1 MRDFL
6 FWLDRRRWLWAA
18 LAIGGFILVIPSSPD
33 LPVEGQRTIAIAV
46 AVGILFVTEPVPL
59 PAVAL
64 LIAVSQ
70 VVLGVNGPAGVA
82 GTFMSDSVFF
92 IMGSLMIGV
101 AIVKQN
107 LDKRFAYYI
116 LRLTGPDVRRISTGL
131 LTLSA
136 LLASLVGEHTVAAIM
151 LPVAVTMI
159 RLARDQEGR
168 EQDRRELDQLS
179 ALLLLSVVYGC
190 ALAALGTPS
199 GGARNAI
206 MIDYWRRLYGIPVS
220 YVDWVLH
227 AYPLVLLQIPVAAWI
242 LRRSFQPEVRDLQR
256 TLVSLRR
263 LVRAEGRWNLAD
275 VLTVTIFAITLLGW
289 ATVSERLGLGIVAM
303 AGASLYLVVGLVQ
316 WDDYNSGVN
325 WGVILLYASAISLG
339 VAMKETGA
347 AAWLG
352 SKLLEAL
359 PGAGPAAP
367 VAVLAILGGVTILF
381 TAVMSNG
388 PAVAVLGP
396 VLLNFANLSGVGV
409 LAAGFVTALSS
420 AFAFLTPMGTPAAR
434 IIYASGYLHAR
445 DFHRAGVRLTLAS
458 LALLLGVAFLY
469 WPLLGAGSA
478 P

>member
-18 LAIGGFILVIPSSPD
+18 LAVGATILLLPRPPD
-33 LPVEGQRTIAIAV
+33 LSLEGQRILAIAA
-46 AVGILFVTEPVPL
+46 AVGILFVTEPIPL

-70 VVLGVNGPAGVA
+70 VVLGVTSPAEVA
-82 GTFMSDSVFF
+82 STFMSDSVFF

-116 LRLTGPDVRRISTGL
+116 LRLTGPGVLRISTGL

-151 LPVAVTMI
+151 LPVGVTLI
-159 RLARDQEGR
+159 RLAREEEGR
-168 EQDRRELDQLS
+168 ELGQLS
-179 ALLLLSVVYGC
+179 ALLLLSIVYGC

-206 MIDYWRRLYGIPVS
+206 MIDYWKRLFDLPVT
-220 YVDWVLH
+220 YTQWVVH

-242 LRRSFQPEVRDLQR
+242 LRKSFRPEVSDLQR
-256 TLVSLRR
+256 TLVLLRR
-263 LVRAEGRWNLAD
+263 VVRAEGRWDLPD
-275 VLTVTIFAITLLGW
+275 VLTVAVFGITLLAW
-289 ATVSERLGLGIVAM
+289 ATLSGPLGLGIIAM
-303 AGASLYLVVGLVQ
+303 AAASLYLVIGLVQ
-316 WDDYNSGVN
+316 WEDYNVGVN

-339 VAMKETGA
+339 VAMKGTGA
-347 AAWLG
+347 AEWLG
-352 SKLLEAL
+352 SRLLGAL
-359 PGAGPAAP
+359 PGPALASP
-367 VAVLAILGGVTILF
+367 VLMLAIMGGLTILF
-381 TAVMSNG
+381 TSVMSNG

-396 VLLNFANLSGVGV
+396 IFLNVAQLSGLGV
-409 LAAGFVTALSS
+409 LATGFVVALSS
-420 AFAFLTPMGTPAAR
+420 AFAFLTPTGTPAAR
-434 IIYASGYLHAR
+434 IIYASGHLQGP
-445 DFHRAGVRLTLAS
+445 DFRRAGLRLTLAS
-458 LALLLGVAFLY
+458 MVLLLAVAFLY
-469 WPLLGAGSA
+469 WPLLGEGSA